1 MRKSLRIKE
10 TQVVKGINNGTTSKA
25 VRLHRREPLTDKTN
39 VTNDTSATKK
49 NSLKTET
56 IEDTSRNMKT
66 RKAKQATTTAVR
78 TRTRSQAT
86 PVTSPK
92 KKPITRKAAVS
103 TKVRTR
109 KSLDKVEHDQ
119 EKKLSDS
126 VIKHMKSVRV
136 TLTRNAKGKKQT
148 NKSIEISD
156 DSSKIRQSARISIR
170 KNKQNSDTVVE
181 NKDPTSANTFRKPF
195 IKSPVKG
202 RSNPL
207 EVYEFE
213 YDPKEDPRPKLKR
226 KREQVKRYSSDS
238 SGEENNSMKTVVKR
252 LRKLDRK
259 LKQNPVEKEREKQ
272 PIATKKTKKTATV
285 KNSKQKQTE
294 VEIQEMFEEIR
305 SKQNQVKQNI
315 VVVPPVVVE
324 NVDEPCVIVPEVH
337 VEERNKEKSTRN
349 VIEEV
354 ANSFLEDD
362 SPDFYELQPISPGPI
377 NIISNVLIR
386 RSNENIAKPVITEK
400 QEIFNSTMM
409 NATAGGSSPWRLNIS
424 TIRKK
429 PHAFTVKDKSFIP
442 CYDQD
447 IIEISSRT
455 TVLNETNNTSAET
468 VQNENKMKNKE
479 TDKVVNQT
487 SILEF
492 IKSSKPRTVENKP
505 VGLFDDVPAKKVAS
519 PRRVLGEINYLQS
532 TPFKP
537 TNSIRS
543 CNSPNISVISPK
555 RSGTED
561 SMFGFSFL
569 SDSDNITYGN
579 KENAPTR
586 RSPKKQ
592 KDKDNAMKNV
602 PTRISINEIK
612 RTLAKDVPKLV
623 TDNDA
628 NAEAENVIE
637 NPKTVH
643 FEEPEMQELDETDV
657 SVALFEDPEDSVRVS
672 RVIYLYIYF
681 KQILQ

>member
-1 MRKSLRIKE
+1 MRKSLKTKE
-10 TQVVKGINNGTTSKA
+10 NQVVKGIYNGITSKS
-25 VRLHRREPLTDKTN
+25 VRLHRREPLTDNTNKN
-39 VTNDTSATKK
+39 VTNDTTAMKK

-66 RKAKQATTTAVR
+66 RKAKQTTTAER

-92 KKPITRKAAVS
+92 KKPITRKVAVS

-136 TLTRNAKGKKQT
+136 TLTRNATGKNQ

-170 KNKQNSDTVVE
+170 KSKQNSDTVVE
-181 NKDPTSANTFRKPF
+181 NKDPASANNFRKPY

-207 EVYEFE
+207 AVYEFE
-213 YDPKEDPRPKLKR
+213 YDPKEDPKPKLKR
-226 KREQVKRYSSDS
+226 KPVHVKRYSSDS
-238 SGEENNSMKTVVKR
+238 SGEENNSMKAVVKR

-259 LKQNPVEKEREKQ
+259 VKQNPVEKVREKQ
-272 PIATKKTKKTATV
+272 SIATKKTKKTATV

-294 VEIQEMFEEIR
+294 VKIQEMFEEIR
-305 SKQNQVKQNI
+305 VKQNKVKQNI
-315 VVVPPVVVE
+315 AVVPPVVVE
-324 NVDEPCVIVPEVH
+324 NDDVSCDIPEVH
-337 VEERNKEKSTRN
+337 VEESNKEKRK

-362 SPDFYELQPISPGPI
+362 DSPDFYELLPISPGPV

-386 RSNENIAKPVITEK
+386 RSNENIAKPDITDK
-400 QEIFNSTMM
+400 QDIFNSTMM
-409 NATAGGSSPWRLNIS
+409 NTNAGGSSPWRLNIS
-424 TIRKK
+424 TIRKR

-447 IIEISSRT
+447 IIEISSKT
-455 TVLNETNNTSAET
+455 TVPNETNNTSAET
-468 VQNENKMKNKE
+468 TQNENKMKNKK

-492 IKSSKPRTVENKP
+492 IKSSKLRAVENKP

-537 TNSIRS
+537 TNSIRT
-543 CNSPNISVISPK
+543 CDSPNISVISPK
-555 RSGTED
+555 RSDTED
-561 SMFGFSFL
+561 SLYGFSFL

-586 RSPKKQ
+586 RSPRKQ
-592 KDKDNAMKNV
+592 KDKDDATKNV

-628 NAEAENVIE
+628 NAAAEKVVE

-643 FEEPEMQELDETDV
+643 FEEPEIREHDETDV
-657 SVALFEDPEDSVRVS
+657 SVALFEDPEESVKVP
-672 RVIYLYIYF
+672 RVI
-681 KQILQ
+681 